1 MQFVG
6 GGISA
11 LRRDLLSA
19 RALRPLGAS
28 VLLIA
33 ASVMLAGC
41 GGGLNPFKSKKA
53 EQPVGDSRPPE
64 VIYGEAETL
73 LNEQDWKDAAKK
85 YEDVDVNHPYST
97 EARRAI
103 VMSAYA
109 YYKNGKYPEAISA
122 GKRYLPLHPGTDEAP
137 LAQNIIA
144 MSYYDQVLDP
154 KRDQTNARES
164 LNAYE
169 TLVQRYPTSRY
180 SAEARNRILILRNL
194 LAANSMTIGRYYL
207 RDHDYLAAINRFRD
221 VVTEYQQT
229 EQVEEALMR
238 LTEAYLALG
247 IVNEAETAAAVLGH
261 NFPNSKWYQ
270 RAYSLLQK
278 TGRTPHE
285 HAGSW
290 ITETFRGEGNPA

>member
-1 MQFVG
+1 MQFSV

-19 RALRPLGAS
+19 RAFKPLGAS
-28 VLLIA
+28 AMLVA
-33 ASVMLAGC
+33 ASILLGGC
-41 GGGLNPFKSKKA
+41 GGGLNPFKKKD

-64 VIYGEAETL
+64 VIYGEADTL
-73 LNEQDWKDAAKK
+73 LNEEDYTEAAKK

-122 GKRYLPLHPGTDEAP
+122 GKRYLTLHPGTDEAP

-154 KRDQTNARES
+154 KRDQTNAREA
-164 LNAYE
+164 LNAYD
-169 TLVQRYPTSRY
+169 TLVQRYPSSRY
-180 SAEARNRILILRNL
+180 AAEAQNRVRILRNL
-194 LAANSMTIGRYYL
+194 LAAHYMTVGRYYL

-221 VVTEYQQT
+221 VVKDYQQT

-238 LTEAYLALG
+238 LTEAYMALG

-270 RAYSLLQK
+270 KAYALLQK
-278 TGRTPHE
+278 SGRTPHE

>member
-1 MQFVG
+1 M
-6 GGISA
+6 A
-11 LRRDLLSA
+11 
-19 RALRPLGAS
+19 
-28 VLLIA
+28 LIA
-33 ASVMLAGC
+33 ASIMLAGC
-41 GGGLNPFKSKKA
+41 GGGLNPFKKKK
-53 EQPVGDSRPPE
+53 EEPIGDSRPPN

-73 LNEQDWKDAAKK
+73 LNEQDYKDAAQK

-97 EARRAI
+97 EARKAI

-122 GKRYLPLHPGTDEAP
+122 GKRYLTLHPGTDEAP

-169 TLVQRYPTSRY
+169 TLVQRYPSSRY
-180 SAEARNRILILRNL
+180 AAEAQNRVRILRNL

-221 VVTEYQQT
+221 VVTEYQRT

-238 LTEAYLALG
+238 LTEAYMALG

-278 TGRTPHE
+278 SGRAPQE

-290 ITETFRGEGNPA
+290 ITETFRGSGNPA

>member
-1 MQFVG
+1 M
-6 GGISA
+6 
-11 LRRDLLSA
+11 RCELLSA
-19 RALRPLGAS
+19 RALRPFGAG
-28 VLLIA
+28 VALIA
-33 ASVMLAGC
+33 ASIVLGGC
-41 GGGLNPFKSKKA
+41 GGGLGFLSKK
-53 EQPVGDSRPPE
+53 EEPVGDSRPPE
-64 VIYGEAETL
+64 TIYGEAETL
-73 LNEQDWKDAAKK
+73 LNEQDYTKAAKK

-97 EARRAI
+97 EARHAI

-122 GKRYLPLHPGTDEAP
+122 GKRYLTLHPGTDEAP

-164 LNAYE
+164 LKAYQ
-169 TLVQRYPTSRY
+169 TLAQRYPESRY
-180 SAEARNRILILRNL
+180 AAEAQNRIRILRNL

-270 RAYSLLQK
+270 RSYSLLQK
-278 TGRTPHE
+278 AGRTPHE

-290 ITETFRGEGNPA
+290 ITETFRSEGNPA

>member
-1 MQFVG
+1 M
-6 GGISA
+6 
-11 LRRDLLSA
+11 RCDLLSA
-19 RALRPLGAS
+19 RALRPLGAG
-28 VLLIA
+28 VLLVA

-122 GKRYLPLHPGTDEAP
+122 GKRYLTLHPGTDEAP

-144 MSYYDQVLDP
+144 MAYYDQVLDP

-270 RAYSLLQK
+270 KSYSLLQK
-278 TGRTPHE
+278 AGRSPHE

-290 ITETFRGEGNPA
+290 ITQTFRGEGNPA

>member
-1 MQFVG
+1 MQFSVRG
-6 GGISA
+6 KSA
-11 LRRDLLSA
+11 LRRDLLSS
-19 RALRPLGAS
+19 RAFKPIGAS
-28 VLLIA
+28 VMLVA
-33 ASVMLAGC
+33 ASILLAGC
-41 GGGLNPFKSKKA
+41 GGGFNPFKKKDD
-53 EQPVGDSRPPE
+53 QPVGDSRPPQ
-64 VIYGEAETL
+64 VIYGEADTL
-73 LNEQDWKDAAKK
+73 LNEQDYTEAAKK

-109 YYKNGKYPEAISA
+109 YYKNGKYSEAISA
-122 GKRYLPLHPGTDEAP
+122 GKRYLTLHPGTDEAP

-154 KRDQTNARES
+154 KRDQTNAREA
-164 LNAYE
+164 LNAYD
-169 TLVQRYPTSRY
+169 TLVQRYPSSRY
-180 SAEARNRILILRNL
+180 AAEAQNRVRILRNL
-194 LAANSMTIGRYYL
+194 LAAHYMTVGRYYL

-229 EQVEEALMR
+229 EQIEEALMR

-270 RAYSLLQK
+270 KAYALLQK
-278 TGRTPHE
+278 TGRAPHE